1 MNGCHSD
8 KITKIGNE
16 ETCTCEYFDAFTGSC
31 KAPQDTVDKNSRVG
45 QSICHLKD
53 DAIPRVE
60 WERIV
65 FKTKEAPKKE
75 VVGTPTEEDEIDRLG
90 KRLEEII
97 LDLGIVL

>member
-1 MNGCHSD
+1 MNGCHPD

-16 ETCTCEYFDAFTGSC
+16 ESCTCEYFDIFTGSC
-31 KAPQDTVDKNSRVG
+31 KSPQDTVDKNSRTG
-45 QSICHLKD
+45 QSICHLKEE
-53 DAIPRVE
+53 AIPRVE

-65 FKTKEAPKKE
+65 FKTKEVTKEE
-75 VVGTPTEEDEIDRLG
+75 VVKSSTEDDEIDKLG